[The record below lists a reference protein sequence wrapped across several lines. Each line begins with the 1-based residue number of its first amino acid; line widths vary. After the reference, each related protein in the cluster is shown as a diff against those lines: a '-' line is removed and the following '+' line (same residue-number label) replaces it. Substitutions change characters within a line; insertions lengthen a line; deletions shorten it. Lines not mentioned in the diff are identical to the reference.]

1 MLTSTD
7 FFNDLQFLISLLTLP
22 LAGRYLERVWGQ
34 VELLKFVGAVL
45 LASNIIAV
53 AVNVIESVVLGNS
66 SLFLFQMNY
75 HGLQALQVGFL
86 VAFTQLIPEHQVQ
99 VFGGLIKARVKVS
112 IPFMSLD

>member
-1 MLTSTD
+1 M
-7 FFNDLQFLISLLTLP
+7 
-22 LAGRYLERVWGQ
+22 WGQ
-34 VELLKFVGAVL
+34 LELVKFVGAVL

-66 SLFLFQMNY
+66 PLFLFQMNY

-99 VFGGLIKARVKVS
+99 VFGGLIKVRVKVS
-112 IPFMSLD
+112 NQANLV